1 MPELKAVNL
10 KNGIE
15 PVETVAPLPGM
26 PLKAIL
32 SRAAVLILLSACLIA
47 VPQIASDTFSPAFAE
62 SDDDDGDDDD
72 SDDGGGNDGD
82 GGSGQGG
89 GGSDDSGG
97 DSGGDDRS
105 DRGGDRGDRGDRD
118 RGDRDAGKRG
128 GGDGRDGRPGTRG
141 NGNSSAQN
149 QRTEQQ
155 GNGFL
160 ARCEKF
166 LPAQGT
172 AMARSPAD
180 PMQSVSAATRLRKG
194 RPLSRGEERE
204 AIQRGWQ

>member
-89 GGSDDSGG
+89 GGGDDSGG

-105 DRGGDRGDRGDRD
+105 DRGGDRGDRD

-128 GGDGRDGRPGTRG
+128 GGDGRDGTPGTRG

-155 GNGFL
+155 GNGFWRGVKNFFRRKDGNGPVSGGSN
-160 ARCEKF
+160 AERF
-166 LPAQGT
+166 GGDT
-172 AMARSPAD
+172 SP
-180 PMQSVSAATRLRKG
+180 QS